1 MATGCALNEYQTSE
15 VQERD
20 KDDFDLLDSNDAFAQ
35 DKKHKRHAR
44 FSAEAKQ
51 LSFELECW
59 HQITFGWCHLFT
71 SQTAGHFENLLLF
84 SGREQRNRSS
94 YASEGTFLC
103 LTKSILFIKVDVF
116 LIFSHHKFFC
126 LIFHFFPSILFCKCK
141 IVIIL
146 SLKVALHSAFSRWMV
161 PSSAQFS

>member
-1 MATGCALNEYQTSE
+1 MNEYQTSE

-59 HQITFGWCHLFT
+59 HQITFG
-71 SQTAGHFENLLLF
+71 
-84 SGREQRNRSS
+84 
-94 YASEGTFLC
+94 
-103 LTKSILFIKVDVF
+103 
-116 LIFSHHKFFC
+116 
-126 LIFHFFPSILFCKCK
+126 
-141 IVIIL
+141 
-146 SLKVALHSAFSRWMV
+146 
-161 PSSAQFS
+161 